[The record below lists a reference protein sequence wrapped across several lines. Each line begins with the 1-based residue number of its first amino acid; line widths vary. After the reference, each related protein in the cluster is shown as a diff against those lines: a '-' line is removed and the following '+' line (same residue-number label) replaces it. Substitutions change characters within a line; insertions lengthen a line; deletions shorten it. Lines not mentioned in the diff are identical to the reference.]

1 MRIWFNRGFSLAP
14 IAKAMMA
21 ADPTLEVLISV
32 GENMPVYAGAHET
45 WVEPSLDDQPYVEWV
60 SKQIV
65 ENDIDLLIPTRRRK
79 LLASVELPCA
89 VHFPADIDT
98 LELLEDKFAFANAIA
113 GEAFHLKTLN
123 IASVADLEATLP
135 LFATWL
141 EDTSLCVKPRNG
153 VNGHGFWRLTTKS
166 PLSHIINPD
175 GRAMHLDLFLAALR
189 AEEAER
195 PLAPFVLMEYL
206 PGPEVS
212 FDVLCDHGTM
222 LKYVARTK
230 EAGFQRLQTYHPLEA
245 QIRKL
250 VARFSLHGV
259 VNVQFRKARD
269 GSWKALEINARP
281 AGGSVYGEEFGTG
294 LLADW
299 GGLLTSR
306 LTADT
311 ISRPN
316 LDFKIKTTSSIARLS
331 ERPTQ

>member
-21 ADPTLEVLISV
+21 ADPTLEVVISV
-32 GENMPVYAGAHET
+32 GENMPVYAGAQET
-45 WVEPSLDDQPYVEWV
+45 WVEPSLDDDAYVEWV
-60 SKQIV
+60 RKQIV
-65 ENDIDLLIPTRRRK
+65 ENDIDLFIPTRRRK

-89 VHFPADIDT
+89 VHFPTDIDT

-113 GEAFHLKTLN
+113 GEEFHLKTLN
-123 IASVADLEATLP
+123 IASAADLEATLP
-135 LFATWL
+135 LFAALL
-141 EDTSLCVKPRNG
+141 EDTSPCVKPRNG

-175 GRAMHLDLFLAALR
+175 GRAMHQDLFLAALR

-195 PLAPFVLMEYL
+195 PLSPFVLMEYL

-212 FDVLCDHGTM
+212 FDVLCEYGTM

-230 EAGFQRLQTYHPLEA
+230 EAAFQRLQTYHPLEA
-245 QIRKL
+245 QARKL
-250 VARFSLHGV
+250 IARFGLHGV
-259 VNVQFRKARD
+259 VNVQFRKAKD

-299 GGLLTSR
+299 GGLLSGR

-311 ISRPN
+311 ISRPD
-316 LDFKIKTTSSIARLS
+316 LDFKIKTTSSIARVS
-331 ERPTQ
+331 ESPTP